1 MTPVLHLDALTCGH
15 AGQPV
20 LQGIDLELPRGE
32 FVALIG
38 PNGSGKTTLL
48 HCVAGLLRPQSGRVL
63 IDGIDIAHDP
73 HGAKSHLGFAIDP
86 GQLPSLLTGSECL
99 RLFAAARALP
109 AIPAATLALAEALTL
124 SPMLERRIGQYS
136 LGTRQKLGIV
146 LGLLGE
152 PPLLLLDEPLN
163 GLDPASAYALK
174 RHLHHLTRERGCT
187 RCCWPRMRWTWP
199 NVTSAVRHYCWTG
212 ACVGAGCGPNSTPSA
227 PIRSNRWSRRW
238 WPRWPE
244 SRAER
249 DAAMRPAR
257 SRAAAQ
263 ARCSLAR

>member
-187 RCCWPRMRWTWP
+187 VLLATHALDVAERYI
-199 NVTSAVRHYCWTG
+199 SG
-212 ACVGAGCGPNSTPSA
+212 AALLLDG
-227 PIRSNRWSRRW
+227 RLRRRW
-238 WPRWPE
+238 V
-244 SRAER
+244 RAEL
-249 DAAMRPAR
+249 DAIRADPQQSLEQAMV
-257 SRAAAQ
+257 AA
-263 ARCSLAR
+263 LA